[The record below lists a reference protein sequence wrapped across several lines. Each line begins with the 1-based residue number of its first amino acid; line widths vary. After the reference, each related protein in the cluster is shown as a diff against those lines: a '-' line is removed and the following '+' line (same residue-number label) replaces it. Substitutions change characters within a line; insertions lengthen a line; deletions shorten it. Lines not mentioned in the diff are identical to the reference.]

1 MTRKYRRTIAVCGL
15 LMFLCIGLC
24 AYFLYRPVVKLHP
37 GIMID
42 ASEVLPHL
50 LDGDIICRLGDRVWS
65 SFVRQLSPA
74 DKRFSH
80 VGIVRIRDGNVSVI
94 NAECLVSGRSES
106 VNEVTRPVFL
116 EVARAVGVYRANF
129 MEGSVI
135 SDNAVKYL
143 GRPFDWKFNHEDD
156 SAIYCTELVHLII
169 KQNAPEHSLRTVR
182 LSGFGGLVIIPLE
195 AISESDDFDEVFY
208 ISRN

>member
-1 MTRKYRRTIAVCGL
+1 MTRKYRQAIATCSL
-15 LMFLCIGLC
+15 LMFLAIGLC
-24 AYFLYRPVVKLHP
+24 VYFLYRPVVKLHP
-37 GIMID
+37 DVMID
-42 ASEVLPHL
+42 AVEILPHL
-50 LDGDIICRLGDRVWS
+50 QDGDIICRLGDRMWS
-65 SFVRQLSPA
+65 SFVRHLSTA

-106 VNEVTRPVFL
+106 VNKVTLPEFL

-129 MEGSVI
+129 IDGSVI

-156 SAIYCTELVHLII
+156 SAIYCTELVYVAI
-169 KQNAPEHSLRTVR
+169 KQSVPEYSLRTVR

-195 AISESDDFDEVFY
+195 AISESDDFGEIFY
-208 ISRN
+208 ISHN